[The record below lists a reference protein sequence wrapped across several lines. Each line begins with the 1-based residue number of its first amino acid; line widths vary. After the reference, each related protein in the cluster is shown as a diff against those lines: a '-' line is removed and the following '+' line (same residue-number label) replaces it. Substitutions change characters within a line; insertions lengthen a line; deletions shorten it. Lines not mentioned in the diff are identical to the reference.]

1 MAYHVTPASNM
12 KSILSQ
18 GFIPSIGERSE
29 NLGETEKAAYFFHS
43 LEECDNA
50 LWNWLGEEFED
61 VDEDLVIFEVNI
73 DEKWTVFDDSGQLF
87 YEIKVTEK
95 VEPHRIVKVLNE
107 NYEEIK
113 LQEYL

>member
-1 MAYHVTPASNM
+1 MAYHVTLASNM

-18 GFIPSIGERSE
+18 GFIPSIGERSK
-29 NLGETEKAAYFFHS
+29 NLGETEKAVYFFHS

-50 LWNWLGEEFED
+50 LWNWLGEELED

-73 DEKWTVFDDSGQLF
+73 DKKWTVFDDNGQLF

-107 NYEEIK
+107 NYKEVK